1 MDREFP
7 FHVELPVRYRDLDT
21 LEHVN
26 NAVYGTYLEQA
37 RIEYFEAVL
46 GVAFD
51 ELGMVLASIEMDFR
65 RAIVLDD
72 ESVQIDCG
80 VTDIGESSFQMGYR
94 VYAAGDDAPAAT
106 GETTLVVVD
115 EAGTK
120 PVPESWREAFR
131 EFEPEL

>member
-1 MDREFP
+1 MDREFS
-7 FHVELPVRYRDLDT
+7 FHIELPVRYRDLDT

-37 RIEYFEAVL
+37 RIEYFEEVL

-72 ESVQIDCG
+72 ESVRIDCG
-80 VTDIGESSFQMGYR
+80 VTDIGGSSFRMGYR
-94 VYAAGDDAPAAT
+94 VYAGGADDPAAT

-115 EAGTK
+115 ETGTK

>member
-1 MDREFP
+1 MDRQFP
-7 FHVELPVRYRDLDT
+7 FDIELPVRYRDLDT

-46 GVAFD
+46 GVSFE

-72 ESVQIDCG
+72 ESVRIECG
-80 VTDIGESSFQMGYR
+80 VTDIGDSSFRMGYR
-94 VYAAGDDAPAAT
+94 VYAAGDDEPAAT
-106 GETTLVVVD
+106 GETTLVVVGD
-115 EAGTK
+115 SGTK
-120 PVPESWREAFR
+120 PVPESWRTAFR

>member
-7 FHVELPVRYRDLDT
+7 FDIELPVRYRDLDT

-46 GVAFD
+46 GVSFE

-72 ESVQIDCG
+72 ESVRIECG
-80 VTDIGESSFQMGYR
+80 VTGIGDSSFRMEYR
-94 VYAAGDDAPAAT
+94 VYAGGDDEPAAT
-106 GETTLVVVD
+106 GETTLVVVG
-115 EAGTK
+115 ESGTK
-120 PVPESWREAFR
+120 PVPESWRTAFR